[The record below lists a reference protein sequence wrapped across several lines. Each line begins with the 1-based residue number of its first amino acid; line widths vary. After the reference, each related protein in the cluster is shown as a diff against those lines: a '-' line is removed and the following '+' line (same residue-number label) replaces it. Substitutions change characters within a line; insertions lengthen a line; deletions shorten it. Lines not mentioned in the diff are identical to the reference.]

1 MGLDKEPM
9 PMFKQSLSE
18 GDYADPDPPSDAMPD
33 SRKYELTVKP
43 KTSMQQRHPLSM
55 RYHDIL
61 TELGKLHDRKQQD
74 YGNLEDPFANLN
86 ASSQF
91 GVEPWRATLVRMND
105 KWARIQSFA
114 QRGDLENE
122 SVIDSLMDI
131 AVYSVIC
138 IVLME
143 ESNERN

>member
-18 GDYADPDPPSDAMPD
+18 GDYVTPDVLPD
-33 SRKYELTVKP
+33 LEPITPRTTMK
-43 KTSMQQRHPLSM
+43 QRHPLSM

-61 TELGKLHDRKQQD
+61 TELGKLHDKKQQD

-105 KWARIQSFA
+105 KWSRIQSFA